1 MDYLTFTLVVV
12 GLDLFGG
19 IMCSQLRC
27 RVDNTLKSLYFTY
40 LRIFDSSEYYT
51 YIVIYCRIVL
61 FNLDI
66 EMWMDVTS
74 GPDILVTRVLLYIE

>member
-12 GLDLFGG
+12 GLDLFGV
-19 IMCSQLRC
+19 IMCSEPRC
-27 RVDNTLKSLYFTY
+27 RMDYTLKSLYLTY

-51 YIVIYCRIVL
+51 YIVIYCHSVL

-66 EMWMDVTS
+66 EMWMDVA
-74 GPDILVTRVLLYIE
+74 Y